1 MKKLTILSILFCTT
15 SSFAQSE
22 IPTPKMVHKQIKE
35 MKVHYQ
41 NIKSDV
47 AAGKLTKS
55 DAQKIWNQK
64 IIALKALKSRAFEN
78 KISTLDSR
86 FRALTKKHP
95 EKAKS
100 LEALWKKH
108 KKNRSEKMMNRKNIR
123 NKVRNGEMTMEEA
136 LISFTEKPKITKK
149 TDEKQ
154 KQGISL
160 SSPSSE
166 GAKKT
171 QKELKNGSLTAADTT
186 NIKKE
191 INNKFSHLPSDL
203 PPLPKEVKEVLLKV
217 QQGKLTIDQ
226 AKFELDILRKKLQ
239 P

>member
-1 MKKLTILSILFCTT
+1 
-15 SSFAQSE
+15 
-22 IPTPKMVHKQIKE
+22 
-35 MKVHYQ
+35 
-41 NIKSDV
+41 
-47 AAGKLTKS
+47 
-55 DAQKIWNQK
+55 
-64 IIALKALKSRAFEN
+64 
-78 KISTLDSR
+78 
-86 FRALTKKHP
+86 
-95 EKAKS
+95 
-100 LEALWKKH
+100 
-108 KKNRSEKMMNRKNIR
+108 MNRKNIR